1 MGWRGSVKD
10 GAILAQFK
18 KLRHTR
24 IQRLYS
30 NIRSGAG
37 NGYRGCQ

>member
-1 MGWRGSVKD
+1 VKD

-24 IQRLYS
+24 IQLLQP

-37 NGYRGCQ
+37 NGYPGCQ